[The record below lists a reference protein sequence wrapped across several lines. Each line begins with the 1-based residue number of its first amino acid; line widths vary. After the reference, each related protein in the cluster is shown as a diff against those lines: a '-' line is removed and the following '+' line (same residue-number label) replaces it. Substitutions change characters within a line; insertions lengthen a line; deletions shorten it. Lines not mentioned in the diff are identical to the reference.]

1 MKKVL
6 CCLLG
11 ACLLLT
17 MLACSSGS
25 EGAKTVLESGGDS
38 ASQELTDAGDLK
50 ADPDFGSVGYQ
61 LDMPQAGEEIG
72 VITME
77 TGEVI
82 KLRFF
87 PEAAPKAVYNFKRHA
102 LEGYYDGLTFHRII
116 ENFMIQGGDPNGD
129 GTGGESVWGSAFED
143 EFSPNLLN
151 IDGAVS
157 MANSGPNTNG
167 SQFFINCTGG
177 AAPDWVGYEQTYA
190 MYEQNA
196 QYFDTMGANTI
207 DMDKMTQEVED
218 LYSEHGGNPHLD
230 GAYSTAGTGH
240 TVFAQVFEGMENV
253 TALSQVEADASTGVP
268 AQPVVIQ
275 SIQIVPFEEGA

>member
-11 ACLLLT
+11 VCLLLT
-17 MLACSSGS
+17 MLACSSGG

-116 ENFMIQGGDPNGD
+116 ENFMIQGGDPSGD

-177 AAPDWVGYEQTYA
+177 AVPDWVGYEQTYA

-196 QYFDTMGANTI
+196 
-207 DMDKMTQEVED
+207 
-218 LYSEHGGNPHLD
+218 
-230 GAYSTAGTGH
+230 
-240 TVFAQVFEGMENV
+240 
-253 TALSQVEADASTGVP
+253 
-268 AQPVVIQ
+268 
-275 SIQIVPFEEGA
+275 

>member
-25 EGAKTVLESGGDS
+25 EGAKTALESGGDS

-50 ADPDFGSVGYQ
+50 ADPEFGSVGYQ

-87 PEAAPKAVYNFKRHA
+87 PGGRPPKRCTT
-102 LEGYYDGLTFHRII
+102 L
-116 ENFMIQGGDPNGD
+116 
-129 GTGGESVWGSAFED
+129 SAT
-143 EFSPNLLN
+143 P
-151 IDGAVS
+151 
-157 MANSGPNTNG
+157 
-167 SQFFINCTGG
+167 
-177 AAPDWVGYEQTYA
+177 
-190 MYEQNA
+190 
-196 QYFDTMGANTI
+196 
-207 DMDKMTQEVED
+207 
-218 LYSEHGGNPHLD
+218 
-230 GAYSTAGTGH
+230 
-240 TVFAQVFEGMENV
+240 
-253 TALSQVEADASTGVP
+253 
-268 AQPVVIQ
+268 
-275 SIQIVPFEEGA
+275 